1 MIIEIEVHLLNSYNS
16 VKGFEILETI
26 KDNIYTTVYKAKVN
40 NDDDIKNIKKEQLKD
55 DIKEL
60 DS

>member
-16 VKGFEILETI
+16 VKDFETLETI

-40 NDDDIKNIKKEQLKD
+40 NDNEY
-55 DIKEL
+55 
-60 DS
+60 